1 MEKIYLFFNGKKM
14 YRNITLTLSVLFIF
28 HGCSMVKGLFGKKAI
43 GDPNDPDFLNKVQ
56 ELKSAYREGNIQA
69 LDELI
74 EVYENPDL
82 HVKLRVAAGKTLA
95 QTEHPRALHAI
106 SEMVATTTALDY
118 ALLNESIKMLGMFK
132 ENPKA
137 ADALVRSMHKMEDK
151 TNEIHLS
158 LIKNLRRVRTKDQI
172 LALLDLYEVAKS
184 NMSRTERLLTES
196 MGAIGNDQVIPILTQ
211 VARDPKINIGI
222 RNQAV
227 EILGKKKPDDVAVAF
242 AELLGDPN
250 TNLEVREFALNTMKG
265 VKEENLVLALLNT
278 YNMGK
283 TEYYSLLNTMLDALG
298 EFDDLEVKKAVI
310 EIAHSDDYPID
321 IRKKAI
327 DNLAAF
333 NDPSIVNGLLP
344 MLENKDNYIYYDNI
358 INMVYKLGE
367 EKKNAESVRRMA
379 FKAHFSKRKFD

>member
-1 MEKIYLFFNGKKM
+1 M

-28 HGCSMVKGLFGKKAI
+28 HGCSMVKGLLGKKAI

-74 EVYENPDL
+74 EVYEDPDL

-95 QTEHPRALHAI
+95 QTEHPRALHSI

-283 TEYYSLLNTMLDALG
+283 TEYYSLLNTMLNALG
-298 EFDDLEVKKAVI
+298 EFDDPEVKKAVI

-379 FKAHFSKRKFD
+379 FKAHFSKREYD

>member
-1 MEKIYLFFNGKKM
+1 MCRQVSILFLSVFLLQNCSTIKGLIGKK
-14 YRNITLTLSVLFIF
+14 S
-28 HGCSMVKGLFGKKAI
+28 I
-43 GDPNDPDFLNKVQ
+43 GDPNDPDFLNRVQ
-56 ELKSAYREGNIQA
+56 ELKSAYRGGNIRA

-74 EVYENPDL
+74 EVYQDSDL

-95 QTEHPRALHAI
+95 QTQHPRALHAI
-106 SEMVATTTALDY
+106 SEMVATTTAVDY
-118 ALLNESIKMLGMFK
+118 TLLNESISMLGMFS

-137 ADALVRSMHKMEDK
+137 ANALVRSMRKMEK
-151 TNEIHLS
+151 RTNEVHIALVKS
-158 LIKNLRRVRTKDQI
+158 LNRVRTKDQI

-184 NMSRTERLLTES
+184 NMARTERLLTET
-196 MGAIGNDQVIPILTQ
+196 MGAIGSDQVVPVLTS

-222 RNQAV
+222 RNKAV
-227 EILGKKKPDDVAVAF
+227 EILGKKNPNDVAIAF

-283 TEYYSLLNTMLDALG
+283 TQYYSLLNTMLAALG
-298 EFDDLEVKKAVI
+298 EFDDPEVKKAVI
-310 EIAHSDDYPID
+310 EIAHSNDYPTD

-333 NDPSIVNGLLP
+333 NDPSVVDGLLP
-344 MLENKDNYIYYDNI
+344 MLEEKENYIYYDNI
-358 INMVYKLGE
+358 INMVYALGE

-379 FKAHFSKRKFD
+379 FKAHFSRREYD

>member
-1 MEKIYLFFNGKKM
+1 MGRHLSIL
-14 YRNITLTLSVLFIF
+14 LLSVFLLQS
-28 HGCSMVKGLFGKKAI
+28 CSTIKGLFGKKPI
-43 GDPNDPDFLNKVQ
+43 GDPNDPDFLNRVQ
-56 ELKSAYREGNIQA
+56 ELKSAYRGGNIRA

-74 EVYENPDL
+74 EVYQDSDL

-95 QTEHPRALHAI
+95 QTQHPRALHAI
-106 SEMVATTTALDY
+106 SEMVATTTAVDY
-118 ALLNESIKMLGMFK
+118 TLLNESISMLGMFS

-137 ADALVRSMHKMEDK
+137 ANALVRSMRKMEK
-151 TNEIHLS
+151 RTNEVHIALVKS
-158 LIKNLRRVRTKDQI
+158 LNRVRTKDQI

-184 NMSRTERLLTES
+184 NMARTERLLTET
-196 MGAIGNDQVIPILTQ
+196 MGAIGSDQVVPVLTS

-222 RNQAV
+222 RNKAV
-227 EILGKKKPDDVAVAF
+227 EILGKKNPNDVAIAF

-283 TEYYSLLNTMLDALG
+283 TQYYSLLNTMLAALG
-298 EFDDLEVKKAVI
+298 EFDDPEVKKAVI
-310 EIAHSDDYPID
+310 EIAHSNDYPTD

-333 NDPSIVNGLLP
+333 NDPSVVDGLLP
-344 MLENKDNYIYYDNI
+344 MLEEKENYIYYDNI
-358 INMVYKLGE
+358 INMVYALGE

-379 FKAHFSKRKFD
+379 FKAHFSRREHD

>member
-1 MEKIYLFFNGKKM
+1 M
-14 YRNITLTLSVLFIF
+14 YRNITLIISILFMF
-28 HGCSMVKGLFGKKAI
+28 HGCSMVKGLFGKKAF
-43 GDPNDPDFLNKVQ
+43 GDPNDPDFLNRVQ

-95 QTEHPRALHAI
+95 QTEHPRALHSI

-151 TNEIHLS
+151 TNEVHIS

-211 VARDPKINIGI
+211 VARDPKINIGV

-298 EFDDLEVKKAVI
+298 EFDDPEVKKAVI

-333 NDPSIVNGLLP
+333 NDPSILNGLLP

-379 FKAHFSKRKFD
+379 FKAHFSKREYD

>member
-1 MEKIYLFFNGKKM
+1 MGRQLSIIF
-14 YRNITLTLSVLFIF
+14 LSVFLLQN
-28 HGCSMVKGLFGKKAI
+28 CSSIKGLFGKKSI
-43 GDPNDPDFLNKVQ
+43 GDPNDPDFLNRVQ
-56 ELKSAYREGNIQA
+56 ELKSAYRGGNIRA

-74 EVYENPDL
+74 EVYQDSDL

-95 QTEHPRALHAI
+95 QTQHPRALHAI
-106 SEMVATTTALDY
+106 SEMVATTTAVDY
-118 ALLNESIKMLGMFK
+118 TLLNESISMLGMFS

-137 ADALVRSMHKMEDK
+137 ANALVRSMRKMEK
-151 TNEIHLS
+151 RTNEVHIALVKS
-158 LIKNLRRVRTKDQI
+158 LNRVRTKDQI

-184 NMSRTERLLTES
+184 NMARTERLLTET
-196 MGAIGNDQVIPILTQ
+196 MGAIGSDQVVPVLTS

-222 RNQAV
+222 RNKAV
-227 EILGKKKPDDVAVAF
+227 EILGKKNPNDVAIAF

-283 TEYYSLLNTMLDALG
+283 TQYYSLLNTMLAALG
-298 EFDDLEVKKAVI
+298 EFDDPEVKKAVI
-310 EIAHSDDYPID
+310 EIAHSNDYPTD

-333 NDPSIVNGLLP
+333 NDPSVVDGLLP
-344 MLENKDNYIYYDNI
+344 MLEEKENYIYYDNI
-358 INMVYKLGE
+358 INMVYALGE

-379 FKAHFSKRKFD
+379 FKAHFSRREHD

>member
-1 MEKIYLFFNGKKM
+1 MVRHI
-14 YRNITLTLSVLFIF
+14 NILILAIF
-28 HGCSMVKGLFGKKAI
+28 LLQGCSTLKGLFGKKSI
-43 GDPNDPDFLNKVQ
+43 GDPNDPDFLNRVQ
-56 ELKSAYREGNIQA
+56 ELKSAYRGGNIRA

-74 EVYENPDL
+74 EVYQDPDI
-82 HVKLRVAAGKTLA
+82 HAKLRVAAGKTLA
-95 QTEHPRALHAI
+95 QTQHPRALHAI

-118 ALLNESIKMLGMFK
+118 TLLNESISMLGMFS

-137 ADALVRSMHKMEDK
+137 ANALVRSMRTMEK
-151 TNEIHLS
+151 RTNEVHIALVKS
-158 LIKNLRRVRTKDQI
+158 LNRVRTKDQI

-184 NMSRTERLLTES
+184 NMSRTERLLTETL
-196 MGAIGNDQVIPILTQ
+196 GAIGSDQVVPVLTS

-222 RNQAV
+222 RNKAV
-227 EILGKKKPDDVAVAF
+227 EILGKKNPTDVAIAF

-283 TEYYSLLNTMLDALG
+283 TQYYSLLNTMLAALG
-298 EFDDLEVKKAVI
+298 EFDDPEVKKAVI
-310 EIAHSDDYPID
+310 EIAHSDDYPTD

-333 NDPSIVNGLLP
+333 NDPSVVEGLLP
-344 MLENKDNYIYYDNI
+344 MLENKENYIYYDNI
-358 INMVYKLGE
+358 INMVYALGE

-379 FKAHFSKRKFD
+379 FKAHFSRKEHE

>member
-1 MEKIYLFFNGKKM
+1 M

-28 HGCSMVKGLFGKKAI
+28 HGCSMVKGLLGKKTI

-56 ELKSAYREGNIQA
+56 ELKSAYRDGNIQA

-95 QTEHPRALHAI
+95 QTEHPRALHSI

-151 TNEIHLS
+151 TNEIHIS

-298 EFDDLEVKKAVI
+298 EFDDPEVKKAVI

-333 NDPSIVNGLLP
+333 NDPSILNGLLP

-379 FKAHFSKRKFD
+379 FKAHFSKREYD

>member
-1 MEKIYLFFNGKKM
+1 MIRQLSILF
-14 YRNITLTLSVLFIF
+14 LSVFMLQS
-28 HGCSMVKGLFGKKAI
+28 CSTIKGLFGKKSI
-43 GDPNDPDFLNKVQ
+43 GDPNDPDFLNRVQ
-56 ELKSAYREGNIQA
+56 ELKSAYRGGNIRA

-74 EVYENPDL
+74 EVYQDSDL

-95 QTEHPRALHAI
+95 QTQHPRALHAI
-106 SEMVATTTALDY
+106 SEMVATTTAVDY
-118 ALLNESIKMLGMFK
+118 TLLNESISMLGMFS

-137 ADALVRSMHKMEDK
+137 ANALVRSMRKMEK
-151 TNEIHLS
+151 RTNEVHIALVKS
-158 LIKNLRRVRTKDQI
+158 LNRVRTKDQI

-184 NMSRTERLLTES
+184 NMARTERLLTET
-196 MGAIGNDQVIPILTQ
+196 MGAIGSDQVIPVLTS

-222 RNQAV
+222 RNKAV
-227 EILGKKKPDDVAVAF
+227 EILGKKNPNDVAIAF

-283 TEYYSLLNTMLDALG
+283 TQYYSLLNTMLAALG
-298 EFDDLEVKKAVI
+298 EFDDPEVKKAVI
-310 EIAHSDDYPID
+310 EIAHSNDYPSD

-333 NDPSIVNGLLP
+333 NDPSVVDGLLP
-344 MLENKDNYIYYDNI
+344 MLEKKENYIYYDNI
-358 INMVYKLGE
+358 INMVYALGE

-379 FKAHFSKRKFD
+379 FKAHFSRREHD

>member
-1 MEKIYLFFNGKKM
+1 M
-14 YRNITLTLSVLFIF
+14 YRNITLILSVLFIF
-28 HGCSMVKGLFGKKAI
+28 HGCSMVKGLLGKKAI

-298 EFDDLEVKKAVI
+298 EFDDPEVKKAVI

-333 NDPSIVNGLLP
+333 NDPSILNGLLP

-379 FKAHFSKRKFD
+379 FKAHFSKREFD

>member
-1 MEKIYLFFNGKKM
+1 M

-28 HGCSMVKGLFGKKAI
+28 HGCSMVKGLLGKKTI

-56 ELKSAYREGNIQA
+56 ELKSAYREGSIQA

-298 EFDDLEVKKAVI
+298 EFDDPEVKKAVI

-333 NDPSIVNGLLP
+333 NDPSILNGLLP

-379 FKAHFSKRKFD
+379 FKAHFSKREYD

>member
-1 MEKIYLFFNGKKM
+1 MMGRQLSILF
-14 YRNITLTLSVLFIF
+14 LSVFLLQN
-28 HGCSMVKGLFGKKAI
+28 CSTIKGLFGKKSI
-43 GDPNDPDFLNKVQ
+43 GDPNDPDFLNRVQ
-56 ELKSAYREGNIQA
+56 ELKSAYRGGNIRA

-74 EVYENPDL
+74 EVYQDSDL

-95 QTEHPRALHAI
+95 QTQHPRALHAI
-106 SEMVATTTALDY
+106 SEMVATTTAVDY
-118 ALLNESIKMLGMFK
+118 TLLNESISMLGMFS

-137 ADALVRSMHKMEDK
+137 ANALVRSMRKMEK
-151 TNEIHLS
+151 RTNEVHIALVKS
-158 LIKNLRRVRTKDQI
+158 LNRVRTKDQI

-184 NMSRTERLLTES
+184 NMARTERLLTET
-196 MGAIGNDQVIPILTQ
+196 MGAIGSDQVVPVLTS

-222 RNQAV
+222 RNKAV
-227 EILGKKKPDDVAVAF
+227 EILGKKNPDDVAIAF

-283 TEYYSLLNTMLDALG
+283 TQYYSLLNTMLAALG
-298 EFDDLEVKKAVI
+298 EFDDPEVKKAVI
-310 EIAHSDDYPID
+310 EIAHSNDYPTD

-333 NDPSIVNGLLP
+333 NDPSVVDGLLP
-344 MLENKDNYIYYDNI
+344 MLEEKENYIYYDNI
-358 INMVYKLGE
+358 INMVYALGE

-379 FKAHFSKRKFD
+379 FKAHFSRREHD

>member
-1 MEKIYLFFNGKKM
+1 MGRHLSILF
-14 YRNITLTLSVLFIF
+14 LSVFLLQS
-28 HGCSMVKGLFGKKAI
+28 CSTIKGLFGKKSI
-43 GDPNDPDFLNKVQ
+43 GDPNDPDFLNRVQ
-56 ELKSAYREGNIQA
+56 ELKSAYRGGNIRA

-74 EVYENPDL
+74 EVYQDSDL

-95 QTEHPRALHAI
+95 QTQHPRALHAI
-106 SEMVATTTALDY
+106 SEMVATTTAVDY
-118 ALLNESIKMLGMFK
+118 TLLNESISMLGMFS

-137 ADALVRSMHKMEDK
+137 ANALVRSMRKMEK
-151 TNEIHLS
+151 RTNEVHIALVKS
-158 LIKNLRRVRTKDQI
+158 LNRVRTKDQI

-184 NMSRTERLLTES
+184 NMARTERLLTET
-196 MGAIGNDQVIPILTQ
+196 MGAIGSDQVVPVLTS

-222 RNQAV
+222 RNKAV
-227 EILGKKKPDDVAVAF
+227 EILGKKNPNDVAIAF

-283 TEYYSLLNTMLDALG
+283 TQYYSLLNTMLAALG
-298 EFDDLEVKKAVI
+298 EFDDPEVKKAVI
-310 EIAHSDDYPID
+310 EIAHSNDYPTD

-333 NDPSIVNGLLP
+333 NDPSVVDGLLP
-344 MLENKDNYIYYDNI
+344 MLEEKENYIYYDNI
-358 INMVYKLGE
+358 INMVYALGE

-379 FKAHFSKRKFD
+379 FKAHFSRREHD

>member
-1 MEKIYLFFNGKKM
+1 M
-14 YRNITLTLSVLFIF
+14 YRNITLIFSVLFMF
-28 HGCSMVKGLFGKKAI
+28 HGCSMVKGLLGKKSI
-43 GDPNDPDFLNKVQ
+43 GDPNDPDFLNRVQ

-74 EVYENPDL
+74 EVYEDPDL

-95 QTEHPRALHAI
+95 QTEHPRALHSI

-151 TNEIHLS
+151 TNEIHIS

-211 VARDPKINIGI
+211 VARDPKINIGV

-298 EFDDLEVKKAVI
+298 EFDDPEVKKAVI

-327 DNLAAF
+327 NNLAEF
-333 NDPSIVNGLLP
+333 NDPSILNGLLP

-379 FKAHFSKRKFD
+379 FKAHFSKKEYD

>member
-1 MEKIYLFFNGKKM
+1 MMTRYI
-14 YRNITLTLSVLFIF
+14 NILLLAIF
-28 HGCSMVKGLFGKKAI
+28 LLQGCSSIKGLFGKKSI
-43 GDPNDPDFLNKVQ
+43 GDPNDPDFLNRVQ
-56 ELKSAYREGNIQA
+56 ELKSAYRGGNIRA

-74 EVYENPDL
+74 EVYQDPDL
-82 HVKLRVAAGKTLA
+82 HAKLRVAAGKTLA
-95 QTEHPRALHAI
+95 QTQHPRALHAI

-118 ALLNESIKMLGMFK
+118 TLLNESISMLGMFS

-137 ADALVRSMHKMEDK
+137 ANALVRSMRTMEK
-151 TNEIHLS
+151 RTNEVHIALVKS
-158 LIKNLRRVRTKDQI
+158 LNRVRTKDQI

-184 NMSRTERLLTES
+184 NMSRTERLLTETL
-196 MGAIGNDQVIPILTQ
+196 GAIGSDQVVPVLTS

-222 RNQAV
+222 RNKAV
-227 EILGKKKPDDVAVAF
+227 EILGKKNPTDVAIAF

-283 TEYYSLLNTMLDALG
+283 TQYYSLLNTMLAALG
-298 EFDDLEVKKAVI
+298 EFDDPEVKKAVI
-310 EIAHSDDYPID
+310 EIAHSNDYPTD

-333 NDPSIVNGLLP
+333 NDPSVVEGLLP
-344 MLENKDNYIYYDNI
+344 MLENKENYIYYDNI
-358 INMVYKLGE
+358 ISMVYALGE

-379 FKAHFSKRKFD
+379 FKAHFSRKEHE

>member
-1 MEKIYLFFNGKKM
+1 MYKIIF
-14 YRNITLTLSVLFIF
+14 ILSTIFVLQ
-28 HGCSMVKGLFGKKAI
+28 GCSMVKGLFGKKSI
-43 GDPNDPDFLNKVQ
+43 SDPNDPDFLNTVQ
-56 ELKSAYREGNIQA
+56 ELKSAYREGNVQA
-69 LDELI
+69 LDDLI
-74 EVYENPDL
+74 EIYEDPDL

-95 QTEHPRALHAI
+95 QTEHPRALHSI

-118 ALLNESIKMLGMFK
+118 ALLKESIKMLGMFK

-137 ADALVRSMHKMEDK
+137 ADALVRSMRKMEDK
-151 TNEIHLS
+151 TNEIHITLV
-158 LIKNLRRVRTKDQI
+158 KNLMRVRTKDQI

-184 NMSRTERLLTES
+184 NMSRTERLLTET

-211 VARDPKINIGI
+211 VAKDPNINIGV
-222 RNQAV
+222 RNRAV

-283 TEYYSLLNTMLDALG
+283 TEYYSLLNTMLAALG
-298 EFDDLEVKKAVI
+298 EFDDPEVKKAVI
-310 EIAHSDDYPID
+310 EIAHSDDYPMD

-333 NDPSIVNGLLP
+333 NDPSVLNGLLP
-344 MLENKDNYIYYDNI
+344 MLENKDNYVYYDNI

-379 FKAHFSKRKFD
+379 FKAHFSKREYD

>member
-1 MEKIYLFFNGKKM
+1 M
-14 YRNITLTLSVLFIF
+14 YRYIIIIISTLFLFQ
-28 HGCSMVKGLFGKKAI
+28 GCSTIKGLFGKKSI
-43 GDPNDPDFLNKVQ
+43 GDPNDPDFLNRVQ
-56 ELKSAYREGNIQA
+56 TLKSAYRDGNIQA

-95 QTEHPRALHAI
+95 ETQHPRALHAI
-106 SEMVATTTALDY
+106 AEMVATTTALDY
-118 ALLNESIKMLGMFK
+118 TLLNESIDMLGMFN

-137 ADALVRSMHKMEDK
+137 AAALVSSMHKMEEK
-151 TNEIHLS
+151 TNEIHIS
-158 LIKNLRRVRTKDQI
+158 LVKNLNRVRTKDQI

-184 NMSRTERLLTES
+184 NMSRTERLLTETL
-196 MGAIGNDQVIPILTQ
+196 GALGNHQVVPILT
-211 VARDPKINIGI
+211 AIAKDPKINIGI
-222 RNQAV
+222 RNKAV
-227 EILGKKKPDDVAVAF
+227 EILGKKNPNEVAIAF

-265 VKEENLVLALLNT
+265 VKEENLVIALLNT

-283 TEYYSLLNTMLDALG
+283 TQYYSLLNTMLAALG
-298 EFDDLEVKKAVI
+298 EFDDPEVKKAVI
-310 EIAHSDDYPID
+310 EIAHSKDYPID

-333 NDPSIVNGLLP
+333 NDPSVVNGLLP
-344 MLENKDNYIYYDNI
+344 MLEEKENYIYYDNI
-358 INMVYKLGE
+358 INMVYALGE

-379 FKAHFSKRKFD
+379 FKAHFSRREHE

>member
-1 MEKIYLFFNGKKM
+1 MGRQLSILF
-14 YRNITLTLSVLFIF
+14 LSVFLLQN
-28 HGCSMVKGLFGKKAI
+28 CSTVKGLFGKKSI
-43 GDPNDPDFLNKVQ
+43 GDPNDPDFLNRVQ
-56 ELKSAYREGNIQA
+56 ELKSAYRGGNIRA

-74 EVYENPDL
+74 EVYQDSDL

-95 QTEHPRALHAI
+95 QTQHPRALHAI
-106 SEMVATTTALDY
+106 SEMVATTTAVDY
-118 ALLNESIKMLGMFK
+118 TLLNESISMLGMFS

-137 ADALVRSMHKMEDK
+137 ADALVRSMRKMEK
-151 TNEIHLS
+151 RTNEVHIALVKS
-158 LIKNLRRVRTKDQI
+158 LNRVRTKDQI

-184 NMSRTERLLTES
+184 NMSRTERLLTET
-196 MGAIGNDQVIPILTQ
+196 MGAIGSDQVVPVLTS

-222 RNQAV
+222 RNKAV
-227 EILGKKKPDDVAVAF
+227 EILGKKNPDDVAIAF

-283 TEYYSLLNTMLDALG
+283 TQYYSLLNTMLAALG
-298 EFDDLEVKKAVI
+298 EFDDPEVKKAVI
-310 EIAHSDDYPID
+310 EIAHSNDYPTD

-333 NDPSIVNGLLP
+333 NDPSVVDGLLP
-344 MLENKDNYIYYDNI
+344 MLEKKENYIYYDNI
-358 INMVYKLGE
+358 INMVYALGE

-379 FKAHFSKRKFD
+379 FKAHFSRREHD

>member
-1 MEKIYLFFNGKKM
+1 M
-14 YRNITLTLSVLFIF
+14 YRNITLTLSVLFIL
-28 HGCSMVKGLFGKKAI
+28 HGCSMVKGLLGKKAI

-95 QTEHPRALHAI
+95 QTEHPRALHSI

-151 TNEIHLS
+151 TNEIHIS

-298 EFDDLEVKKAVI
+298 EFDDPEVKKAVI

-333 NDPSIVNGLLP
+333 NDPSILNGLLP

-379 FKAHFSKRKFD
+379 FKAHFSKREYD

>member
-1 MEKIYLFFNGKKM
+1 MMGKQLSILF
-14 YRNITLTLSVLFIF
+14 LTILMLQ
-28 HGCSMVKGLFGKKAI
+28 GCSTVKGLFGKKSI
-43 GDPNDPDFLNKVQ
+43 GDPNDPDFLNRVQ
-56 ELKSAYREGNIQA
+56 ELKSAYRGGNIRA

-74 EVYENPDL
+74 EVYQDEDL
-82 HVKLRVAAGKTLA
+82 HIKLRVAAGKTLA
-95 QTEHPRALHAI
+95 QTQHPRALHAI
-106 SEMVATTTALDY
+106 SEMVATTTAVDY
-118 ALLNESIKMLGMFK
+118 SLLNESISMLGMFS

-137 ADALVRSMHKMEDK
+137 ANALVRSMRTMEK
-151 TNEIHLS
+151 RTNEVHIALVKS
-158 LIKNLRRVRTKDQI
+158 LNRVRTKDQI

-184 NMSRTERLLTES
+184 NMARTERLLTET
-196 MGAIGNDQVIPILTQ
+196 MGAIGSDQVVPVLTS

-222 RNQAV
+222 RNKAV
-227 EILGKKKPDDVAVAF
+227 EILGKKNPNDVAIAF

-283 TEYYSLLNTMLDALG
+283 TQYYSLLNTMLAALG
-298 EFDDLEVKKAVI
+298 EFDDPEVKKAVI
-310 EIAHSDDYPID
+310 EIAHSDDYPND

-333 NDPSIVNGLLP
+333 NDPSVVDGLLP
-344 MLENKDNYIYYDNI
+344 MLEEKENYIYYDNI
-358 INMVYKLGE
+358 INMVYALGE

-379 FKAHFSKRKFD
+379 FKAHFSRKEHD

>member
-1 MEKIYLFFNGKKM
+1 M
-14 YRNITLTLSVLFIF
+14 YKNIIFILSIIFTLQS
-28 HGCSMVKGLFGKKAI
+28 CSMVKGLFGKKSI
-43 GDPNDPDFLNKVQ
+43 GDPNDPDFLNTVQ
-56 ELKSAYREGNIQA
+56 ELKSAYREGNVQA
-69 LDELI
+69 LDDLI
-74 EVYENPDL
+74 EIYEDPDL

-95 QTEHPRALHAI
+95 NTEHPRALHSI

-118 ALLNESIKMLGMFK
+118 ALLKESIKMLGMFK

-137 ADALVRSMHKMEDK
+137 ADALVRSMRKMEDK
-151 TNEIHLS
+151 TNEIHITLV
-158 LIKNLRRVRTKDQI
+158 KNLMRVRSKDQI

-184 NMSRTERLLTES
+184 NMSRTERLLTET

-211 VARDPKINIGI
+211 VAKDPKINIGV
-222 RNQAV
+222 RNRAV

-283 TEYYSLLNTMLDALG
+283 TEYYSLLNTMLAALG
-298 EFDDLEVKKAVI
+298 EFDDPEVKKAVI
-310 EIAHSDDYPID
+310 EIAHSNDYPMD

-333 NDPSIVNGLLP
+333 NDPSVLNGLLP
-344 MLENKDNYIYYDNI
+344 MLENKDNYVYYDNI

-379 FKAHFSKRKFD
+379 FKAHFSKREYD

>member
-1 MEKIYLFFNGKKM
+1 MGRQLSILF
-14 YRNITLTLSVLFIF
+14 LSVFMLQS
-28 HGCSMVKGLFGKKAI
+28 CSTIKGLFGKKSI
-43 GDPNDPDFLNKVQ
+43 GDPNDPDFLNRIQ
-56 ELKSAYREGNIQA
+56 ELKSAYRGGNIRA

-74 EVYENPDL
+74 EVYQDSDL

-95 QTEHPRALHAI
+95 QTQHPRALHAI
-106 SEMVATTTALDY
+106 SEMVATTTAVDY
-118 ALLNESIKMLGMFK
+118 TLLNESISMLGMFS

-137 ADALVRSMHKMEDK
+137 ANALVRSMRKMEK
-151 TNEIHLS
+151 RTNEVHIALVKS
-158 LIKNLRRVRTKDQI
+158 LNRVRTKDQI

-184 NMSRTERLLTES
+184 NMARTERLLTET
-196 MGAIGNDQVIPILTQ
+196 MGAIGSDQVVPVLTS

-222 RNQAV
+222 RNKAV
-227 EILGKKKPDDVAVAF
+227 EILGKKNPNDVAIAF

-283 TEYYSLLNTMLDALG
+283 TQYYSLLNTMLAALG
-298 EFDDLEVKKAVI
+298 EFDDPEVKKAVI
-310 EIAHSDDYPID
+310 EIAHSNDYPTD

-333 NDPSIVNGLLP
+333 NDPSVVDGLLP
-344 MLENKDNYIYYDNI
+344 MLEEKENYIYYDNI
-358 INMVYKLGE
+358 INMVYALGE

-379 FKAHFSKRKFD
+379 FKAHFSRREHD

>member
-1 MEKIYLFFNGKKM
+1 MFKTIAFTFSL
-14 YRNITLTLSVLFIF
+14 IF
-28 HGCSMVKGLFGKKAI
+28 VFQGCSMVKGLFGKKAI
-43 GDPNDPDFLNKVQ
+43 GDPNDPDFLNRVQ

-74 EVYENPDL
+74 EIYEDEDL
-82 HVKLRVAAGKTLA
+82 HIKLRIAAGKTLS
-95 QTEHPRALHAI
+95 QSQHPRALHSI

-118 ALLNESIKMLGMFK
+118 ALLKESIKLLGMFE

-137 ADALVRSMHKMEDK
+137 ADALVRSMHTMEEK
-151 TNEIHLS
+151 TNEIHITLV
-158 LIKNLRRVRTKDQI
+158 KNLVRVRTKDQI

-184 NMSRTERLLTES
+184 NMSRTEKLLTET
-196 MGAIGNDQVIPILTQ
+196 MGALGSDQVIPILTQ
-211 VARDPKINIGI
+211 VAKDPKINIGV
-222 RNQAV
+222 RNKAV
-227 EILGKKKPDDVAVAF
+227 EILGKKNPDDVAVAF

-283 TEYYSLLNTMLDALG
+283 TEYYSLLNTMLAALG
-298 EFDDLEVKKAVI
+298 EFDDPEVKKAVI
-310 EIAHSDDYPID
+310 EIAHSDDYPMD

-333 NDPSIVNGLLP
+333 NDPSVLNGLLP
-344 MLENKDNYIYYDNI
+344 MLANKDNYIYYDNI

-379 FKAHFSKRKFD
+379 YKAHFSKREHD

>member
-1 MEKIYLFFNGKKM
+1 M

-28 HGCSMVKGLFGKKAI
+28 HGCSMVKGLLGKKTI

-151 TNEIHLS
+151 TNEIHIS

-211 VARDPKINIGI
+211 VARDPNINIGI

-298 EFDDLEVKKAVI
+298 EFDDPEVKKAVI

-379 FKAHFSKRKFD
+379 FKAHFSKREFD